1 MLMCGVKMGRG
12 CNLDA
17 MRLNS
22 KELPVDEETPSKKKR
37 VVGEDQSRRTLE
49 ILQWINSQ
57 ERAPG

>member
-49 ILQWINSQ
+49 ILQWINS
-57 ERAPG
+57 